1 MEDDRLETQLTKI
14 QSFVNHCVMQTFNV
28 LIGNIM
34 KKKECIGTMILKGML
49 QEEFLQITD
58 KLSSIYMKYSALSCV
73 EESYNENNFL
83 WDSTFYESLNKEQ
96 MGKYSNFDLS
106 TFDYSKYFENH
117 TLYDED
123 LPMFSSLIDAILYE
137 RYSHYLKCE
146 IEKIELS
153 EIKKSFQRHSTIV
166 YDNIEPSQTKE
177 KPVIVG
183 NEINPFKSD
192 FSEEQIEILTDCIN
206 EVKLFTTS
214 VSPKITK
221 SLFDCNLKG
230 VLKSNN
236 NRLLAYLMQSLN
248 LRGYV
253 TDEWQSTIARS
264 KLILGKTKDTP
275 LTRTDLSS
283 ANDSAKP
290 EPKGSET
297 IDKYIKKLK
306 NIICQ

>member
-177 KPVIVG
+177 KSVIVG

-221 SLFDCNLKG
+221 NLFDCNLKG

-253 TDEWQSTIARS
+253 TNEWQSTIARS

-275 LTRTDLSS
+275 LTRTDLST
-283 ANDSAKP
+283 ATDQINMKQ
-290 EPKGSET
+290 PKGWET
-297 IDKYIKKLK
+297 IDNYIKQLK
-306 NIICQ
+306 KG

>member
-1 MEDDRLETQLTKI
+1 
-14 QSFVNHCVMQTFNV
+14 MQTFNV

-34 KKKECIGTMILKGML
+34 RKKECIGTMILKGML

-166 YDNIEPSQTKE
+166 YDNIEPSPPKE
-177 KPVIVG
+177 KPMIVG
-183 NEINPFKSD
+183 NEINSFKSD

-206 EVKLFTTS
+206 EAKLFTTS

>member
-14 QSFVNHCVMQTFNV
+14 QSVVNHCVMQTFNV

-34 KKKECIGTMILKGML
+34 RKKECIGTMILKGML

-83 WDSTFYESLNKEQ
+83 WDSTFYELLNKEQ

-166 YDNIEPSQTKE
+166 YDNIEPSQPKE

>member
-34 KKKECIGTMILKGML
+34 RKKECIGTMILKGML

-166 YDNIEPSQTKE
+166 YDNIEPSPPKE
-177 KPVIVG
+177 KPMIVG
-183 NEINPFKSD
+183 NEINSFKSD

-206 EVKLFTTS
+206 DVKLFTTS

-221 SLFDCNLKG
+221 NLFDCNLKG

>member
-1 MEDDRLETQLTKI
+1 M
-14 QSFVNHCVMQTFNV
+14 
-28 LIGNIM
+28 
-34 KKKECIGTMILKGML
+34 
-49 QEEFLQITD
+49 
-58 KLSSIYMKYSALSCV
+58 
-73 EESYNENNFL
+73 
-83 WDSTFYESLNKEQ
+83 NKEQ
-96 MGKYSNFDLS
+96 RVKYSNFDLA
-106 TFDYSKYFENH
+106 TFDYSKYIENH
-117 TLYDED
+117 TLYDEE

-137 RYSHYLKCE
+137 RYANYLKCE
-146 IEKIELS
+146 IEKIEIS
-153 EIKKSFQRHSTIV
+153 EIKNSFQHHSTIV
-166 YDNIEPSQTKE
+166 YDNIEPGKLKE

-206 EVKLFTTS
+206 DVKLFTTS
-214 VSPKITK
+214 VSPRITK
-221 SLFDCNLKG
+221 NLFDCNLKG

-236 NRLLAYLMQSLN
+236 NQLLAYLMQSLN

>member
-166 YDNIEPSQTKE
+166 YDNIEPSPPKE
-177 KPVIVG
+177 KPMIVG